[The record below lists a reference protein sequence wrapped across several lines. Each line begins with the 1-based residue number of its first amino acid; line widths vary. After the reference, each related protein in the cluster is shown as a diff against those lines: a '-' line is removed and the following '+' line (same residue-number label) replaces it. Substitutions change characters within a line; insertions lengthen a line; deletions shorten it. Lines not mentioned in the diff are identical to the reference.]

1 MLISIWPGS
10 SSFSTGSTPF
20 GFFDTDIQFQSDA
33 DKVAKFCA
41 IRMGYPLVA
50 IELQDEN
57 FYTCFEEAV
66 ITYGNEI
73 YKYKIREN
81 YLTLEGSSTGSAL
94 NNLLVQ
100 PNLGNIIRIAE
111 QYGTEAESGGNVTW
125 NTGSVYLTESVQSYD
140 LNKWAVSQGITDG
153 DLEIK
158 QIFYQAPPA
167 IVRYFDPYAG
177 SGAGFQNLMDSFGF
191 GSYSP
196 ASNFMLMPIY
206 GDIAKVQA
214 IELNDQIRKSAFT
227 FELTNNNLRIFPI
240 PRQTGGR
247 IWFKYILKSERNN
260 PFRGNSSSGSLVTN
274 ISNVPYDN
282 PIYSQINS
290 IGKQWIYSY
299 ALALSKELLGYIRG
313 KYQSIPIPNSET
325 TLNHQELVS
334 AAKDEKAAL
343 LEQLRLTLETVSRKT
358 QLENQAA
365 EVDYVN
371 KTLSNIPL
379 PIYIG

>member
-1 MLISIWPGS
+1 MLIATWPGS

-81 YLTLEGSSTGSAL
+81 YLSLEGSSTGSAL

-100 PNLGNIIRIAE
+100 PNLGNIIRISE

-140 LNKWAVSQGITDG
+140 LNKWALSQGITEG

-158 QIFYQAPPA
+158 QVFYQAPPA

-260 PFRGNSSSGSLVTN
+260 PFRGNSASGSLVTN

>member
-20 GFFDTDIQFQSDA
+20 GFFDTDTQFQADA

>member
-1 MLISIWPGS
+1 MNIPIWPGS
-10 SSFSTGSTPF
+10 SSFTTGSTPF

-81 YLTLEGSSTGSAL
+81 YLSLEGSSTGSAL

-100 PNLGNIIRIAE
+100 PNLGNIIRISE

-140 LNKWAVSQGITDG
+140 LNKWALSQGITEG

-158 QIFYQAPPA
+158 QVFYQAPPA

-247 IWFKYILKSERNN
+247 IWFKYILKSERNS
-260 PFRGNSSSGSLVTN
+260 PFRGNSLSGSLVTN
-274 ISNVPYDN
+274 ISNVPYNN

-313 KYQSIPIPNSET
+313 KYQTIPIPNSET

-343 LEQLRLTLETVSRKT
+343 LEQLRSTLETVSRKT

-371 KTLSNIPL
+371 KTLSNVPL